1 MMRKSSWDLMLQ
13 VGRGVMMLL
22 QSQKAVDEGDES
34 ASEKDFGVTE
44 GAVGEKED
52 MVVKGID
59 RWVKVVAERMDY
71 FGFEGKERAGGQDGK
86 GKKCGIDG
94 DVEVVVQKVVTFSS
108 DDGLRVARRWSIS
121 GDERSL

>member
-13 VGRGVMMLL
+13 VGRGVILVKMMLL

-34 ASEKDFGVTE
+34 ASEEDFG
-44 GAVGEKED
+44 AVAEKED

-59 RWVKVVAERMDY
+59 RWVKVVAETMDY

-94 DVEVVVQKVVTFSS
+94 DVEVVVQKLVTFSS